1 MSKIPVGYSLNDCPP
16 IKETVPLSIQQIV
29 VLVFNVL
36 PVPLL
41 IGAGI
46 GLSASEITILVAG
59 CLLVTGIATL
69 LQRVRE
75 HHSLRAGAAS
85 MEMAYSKAW
94 TVLRTAQEGLG
105 VKLLRSSTGG
115 RNGGGATLTAEGERL
130 LAAYEDYCAKLTAYG
145 ETLFAETFA
154 FYDTLTEEK
163 PE

>member
-1 MSKIPVGYSLNDCPP
+1 MN
-16 IKETVPLSIQQIV
+16 
-29 VLVFNVL
+29 
-36 PVPLL
+36 
-41 IGAGI
+41 
-46 GLSASEITILVAG
+46 
-59 CLLVTGIATL
+59 
-69 LQRVRE
+69 
-75 HHSLRAGAAS
+75 
-85 MEMAYSKAW
+85 MAYSKAW

-130 LAAYEDYCAKLTAYG
+130 LAAYEDYCAKLNAYG

>member
-1 MSKIPVGYSLNDCPP
+1 MTHSLLPCGP
-16 IKETVPLSIQQIV
+16 EIV
-29 VLVFNVL
+29 RRQLREDSEVDHFVELTKNEVR
-36 PVPLL
+36 
-41 IGAGI
+41 GAG
-46 GLSASEITILVAG
+46 LPSMKELVNFTYVG
-59 CLLVTGIATL
+59 DEL
-69 LQRVRE
+69 
-75 HHSLRAGAAS
+75 HSLRAAAMS
-85 MEMAYSKAW
+85 MNMAYSKAW

-163 PE
+163 LE

>member
-1 MSKIPVGYSLNDCPP
+1 MRNDLHANL
-16 IKETVPLSIQQIV
+16 TVRIFTDRKCFGPGV
-29 VLVFNVL
+29 AE
-36 PVPLL
+36 LL
-41 IGAGI
+41 R
-46 GLSASEITILVAG
+46 
-59 CLLVTGIATL
+59 
-69 LQRVRE
+69 RVR
-75 HHSLRAGAAS
+75 
-85 MEMAYSKAW
+85 
-94 TVLRTAQEGLG
+94 GLG

>member
-1 MSKIPVGYSLNDCPP
+1 MAQNELHLKVTLRIYSDDDQRCFGP
-16 IKETVPLSIQQIV
+16 
-29 VLVFNVL
+29 
-36 PVPLL
+36 
-41 IGAGI
+41 
-46 GLSASEITILVAG
+46 
-59 CLLVTGIATL
+59 GIATL

-145 ETLFAETFA
+145 ETL
-154 FYDTLTEEK
+154 
-163 PE
+163 